1 MKRQISVL
9 DQSTIDKIAAGEVVE
24 RPSSVVKELVENAI
38 DAGASAITVE
48 IKEGG
53 TTFIRITDNGA
64 GIDKYRNKIFDGEK
78 MTDEEIV
85 EEIIC
90 DAMTQ
95 TESAEKLMRAV
106 NNVDSNL
113 VTRIAGCLKAM
124 WDKFCEYMNFKQ
136 HKMSNEQQLP
146 NELSVAEFQ
155 RADTAFNKILMNLKN
170 DNGEPVFHRVGTEL
184 LLRDTNAKPVDT
196 YQVNPIGYTYAV
208 AYSRGFNLKKNQHN
222 PQKQHNSSVLLD
234 SEDDTY
240 KTIQINYL
248 FYEPQPNESQEY
260 RVARRK
266 AELVRFDTD
275 TLFYQG
281 DTIE

>member
-1 MKRQISVL
+1 
-9 DQSTIDKIAAGEVVE
+9 
-24 RPSSVVKELVENAI
+24 
-38 DAGASAITVE
+38 
-48 IKEGG
+48 
-53 TTFIRITDNGA
+53 
-64 GIDKYRNKIFDGEK
+64 
-78 MTDEEIV
+78 MTH
-85 EEIIC
+85 
-90 DAMTQ
+90 

-106 NNVDSNL
+106 NNVDGDL
-113 VTRIAGCLKAM
+113 AARIAGCLKAM
-124 WDKFCEYMNFKQ
+124 WDKFCKAIGFNPKILSR
-136 HKMSNEQQLP
+136 KQQLP
-146 NELSVAEFQ
+146 NELSVTELQ
-155 RADTAFNKILMNLKN
+155 RADIAFNKILMNIKGN
-170 DNGEPVFHRVGTEL
+170 DGKTVFYRKGTEL
-184 LLRDTNAKPVDT
+184 VLRDTNAKPVDT

-234 SEDDTY
+234 SEDGTY

-266 AELVRFDTD
+266 EELVRFDTD